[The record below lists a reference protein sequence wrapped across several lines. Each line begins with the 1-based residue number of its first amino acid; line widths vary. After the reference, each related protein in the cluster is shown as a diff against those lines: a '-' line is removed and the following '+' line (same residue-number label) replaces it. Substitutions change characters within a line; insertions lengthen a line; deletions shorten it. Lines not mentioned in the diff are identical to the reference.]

1 MKLLYA
7 LEPDLC
13 LINPQYINNFTKDII
28 LPKYF
33 YTQLQHL
40 SSGNFQSATDT
51 ANLIINS
58 LIEYDESEVLIFKTV
73 AGGTVYFID
82 EKIHQRNT
90 ENNSLLDCYLY
101 SLLKL
106 SENLEAKIVFLAS
119 SPEIIRKCNALNIEV
134 IIVEE
139 YLAIAESWLQPEML
153 LNFQASCRENIDET
167 EEFPTQQQEDAP
179 QLQPSTQVEWRDITT
194 LQQQNNIQWVDI
206 PRR

>member
-1 MKLLYA
+1 MKNLYA

-13 LINPQYINNFTKDII
+13 LINPQYINDFTKDII

-40 SSGNFQSATDT
+40 SLGNFQSATDT

-58 LIEYDESEVLIFKTV
+58 LIEYDESEILIFKTV

-82 EKIHQRNT
+82 EKVYQTNID
-90 ENNSLLDCYLY
+90 NNSLLDCYLY

-106 SENLEAKIVFLAS
+106 SENIEAKIVFLAS
-119 SPEIIRKCNALNIEV
+119 FPELIRKCNALNIEV

-139 YLAIAESWLQPEML
+139 YLAIAQSWLQPEML
-153 LNFQASCRENIDET
+153 LNQASCRENLDKT
-167 EEFPTQQQEDAP
+167 EDLTTQ
-179 QLQPSTQVEWRDITT
+179 QVEWRDITT
-194 LQQQNNIQWVDI
+194 SQQQNNIQWVDI

>member
-13 LINPQYINNFTKDII
+13 LINPQYLNEFTKDII

-40 SSGNFQSATDT
+40 SSGNFQSATNN

-58 LIEYDESEVLIFKTV
+58 LIEHDESDVLIFQTV

-82 EKIHQRNT
+82 EKIHNT
-90 ENNSLLDCYLY
+90 NLDTNSLLDCYLF

-106 SENLEAKIVFLAS
+106 SENLEAKIVFLTS
-119 SPEIIRKCNALNIEV
+119 SPETIGKCQNLNFEVAII
-134 IIVEE
+134 EE
-139 YLAIAESWLQPEML
+139 YLTIGESWLTPEML
-153 LNFQASCRENIDET
+153 LNFQASCRENI
-167 EEFPTQQQEDAP
+167 PQQEDTF
-179 QLQPSTQVEWRDITT
+179 QQIEWQDITT
-194 LQQQNNIQWVDI
+194 SQRQNNIHWMDI
-206 PRR
+206 SRR

>member
-13 LINPQYINNFTKDII
+13 LTNPQYINNFTKDII

-40 SSGNFQSATDT
+40 SLGNFQSATEA

-58 LIEYDESEVLIFKTV
+58 LIQYDESDILMFKTV

-82 EKIHQRNT
+82 ERQHQTNIDT
-90 ENNSLLDCYLY
+90 NSLLDCYLY
-101 SLLKL
+101 SLIKL
-106 SENLEAKIVFLAS
+106 FENLEAQIVFLAS
-119 SPEIIRKCNALNIEV
+119 SPEIIGKCDVLNIEV

-139 YLAIAESWLQPEML
+139 YLAIGESWLKPEIL
-153 LNFQASCRENIDET
+153 LNQASSRENLDET
-167 EEFPTQQQEDAP
+167 ELTTPQQNNTP
-179 QLQPSTQVEWRDITT
+179 QQLEWRDIVTI
-194 LQQQNNIQWVDI
+194 QQQNNIQWVDI